1 MKLPQLPRSPLR
13 PELASDIEK
22 EIWQPDWN
30 CFCCHDTGLVTGS
43 AIFAVIPDYDGLR
56 DQPVACRHPRCEA
69 GTYYQGD
76 ETYDDRFTQA
86 LCINLDK
93 WERQGWKE
101 TIENRFK
108 NAQENA
114 QKAAEGILTLAN
126 SLAMPGT
133 RPRTGNETREIEIR
147 KQNIEVIENEEVMV

>member
-1 MKLPQLPRSPLR
+1 MKLPQLPRSPIR
-13 PELASDIEK
+13 PEIVSDINK

-93 WERQGWKE
+93 SERQAWKE

-108 NAQENA
+108 NAQ
-114 QKAAEGILTLAN
+114 KAAESIKALADG
-126 SLAMPGT
+126 LAMPGS
-133 RPRTGNETREIEIR
+133 RPRTANETREIEIR
-147 KQNIEVIENEEVMV
+147 KQNLEVTENQKEEVTL